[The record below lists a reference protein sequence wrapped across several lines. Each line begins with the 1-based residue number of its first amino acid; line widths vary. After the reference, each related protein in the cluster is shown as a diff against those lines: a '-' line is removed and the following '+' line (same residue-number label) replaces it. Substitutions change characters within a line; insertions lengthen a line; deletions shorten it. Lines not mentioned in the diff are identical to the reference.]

1 MVLLT
6 CDCLN
11 IKINVKFS
19 ENEYKQLQQHNDT
32 NTDDYI
38 PTGFFP
44 KGEVEVEL
52 DTTGIKQEHGYL
64 VHRRKHGNYMVFR
77 CLNCGLDSYAMHI
90 NGSPIITSAQLKSES
105 LVIDRLQ
112 HLDDYSE
119 VFKIVLA
126 NKDLPIT
133 KMPDPQSVSYE
144 AVQSTLNVIQQQLSD
159 FVIQEEADMENRIRQ
174 HEESQ
179 REEFQDL
186 QTKLKEEKKR
196 MISLLINSA
205 QFDTVEEK
213 SPRDSSKRSTEA
225 RRTPA
230 KKKTVSRVKSLPPT
244 LEPESDTMFGF
255 DGLENTDETFY
266 RDSSSESDRD
276 GADDVMEQRMSVRR
290 KPNLTYSS
298 SVPISMPAWNNPSR
312 PDPLEEE
319 EDLTPSDPSQI
330 AASMQALAQSIT
342 DDHRYIFGDRPRP
355 RLNTGDFN
363 R

>member
-1 MVLLT
+1 
-6 CDCLN
+6 
-11 IKINVKFS
+11 
-19 ENEYKQLQQHNDT
+19 
-32 NTDDYI
+32 
-38 PTGFFP
+38 
-44 KGEVEVEL
+44 
-52 DTTGIKQEHGYL
+52 
-64 VHRRKHGNYMVFR
+64 
-77 CLNCGLDSYAMHI
+77 
-90 NGSPIITSAQLKSES
+90 
-105 LVIDRLQ
+105 
-112 HLDDYSE
+112 
-119 VFKIVLA
+119 
-126 NKDLPIT
+126 
-133 KMPDPQSVSYE
+133 
-144 AVQSTLNVIQQQLSD
+144 
-159 FVIQEEADMENRIRQ
+159 MENRIRQ

-213 SPRDSSKRSTEA
+213 SPRA
-225 RRTPA
+225 
-230 KKKTVSRVKSLPPT
+230 
-244 LEPESDTMFGF
+244 MFGF

-276 GADDVMEQRMSVRR
+276 GADDEVMEQRMSVRR